1 MIQSAFLRLMLLGW
15 SLHSLFPVIEQFGGI
30 AADFLFMSQAAVRR
44 FGRARR
50 ILRIITVADKG
61 NQLVTVIIIFVRSV
75 SAVIDIAV
83 LKNGD
88 FTTFGV
94 SPPVSPA
101 VKRDLVGL
109 LDEILDTPRS

>member
-1 MIQSAFLRLMLLGW
+1 
-15 SLHSLFPVIEQFGGI
+15 
-30 AADFLFMSQAAVRR
+30 MSQAAVRR

-88 FTTFGV
+88 FTTFGI
-94 SPPVSPA
+94 SPPVFLI
-101 VKRDLVGL
+101 VKGAFNLARTVEDTLQLLILLNHLVPVVFL
-109 LDEILDTPRS
+109 R

>member
-1 MIQSAFLRLMLLGW
+1 MLR
-15 SLHSLFPVIEQFGGI
+15 V
-30 AADFLFMSQAAVRR
+30 
-44 FGRARR
+44 
-50 ILRIITVADKG
+50 ITVADKG